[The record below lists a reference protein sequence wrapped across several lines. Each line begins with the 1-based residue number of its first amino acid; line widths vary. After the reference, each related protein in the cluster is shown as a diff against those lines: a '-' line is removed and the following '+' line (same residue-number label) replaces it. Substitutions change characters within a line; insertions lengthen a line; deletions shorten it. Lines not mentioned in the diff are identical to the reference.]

1 MANKNSNT
9 PPQVS
14 SADLAMKRVLE
25 AERETRHAITEC
37 EQAAHALLHDA
48 RQRARRIHDRTDQ
61 RISNIKMKTTER
73 VSDELKK
80 LEQKEARVLHEKAS
94 QPLDETALSECIEQV
109 ARLLSGGTLQPDEN
123 MDSQS

>member
-1 MANKNSNT
+1 
-9 PPQVS
+9 
-14 SADLAMKRVLE
+14 MKRVLE

-37 EQAAHALLHDA
+37 EQAAHALLHDT
-48 RQRARRIHDRTDQ
+48 RLRARRIHDRTDQ
-61 RISNIKMKTTER
+61 RISNIKMKTAER
-73 VSDELKK
+73 VSAELKK
-80 LEQKEARVLHEKAS
+80 LEQEEARVLHEKAS